1 MSLFLVLLVKLLP
14 LYLIM
19 AAGYIVTRVFNPN
32 QKALAP
38 YIVYIVIPLVVF
50 DTIYRLTPSA
60 SAFMIPVF
68 IWILAS
74 GIAVLWYFLGSR
86 IWKDGSAHVA
96 AFAAGGSN
104 FGYFGIPVAILLFGE
119 EVRAVAVLFLLAYML
134 YESTVG
140 YAILYPKHL
149 TVARMSKK
157 LLSLPAL
164 YAFIA
169 GLMVN
174 SAGIVLPGFYEEIA
188 TAMYGAFVV
197 LGALIVGSGFARWK
211 AKDLDMGFLLFVMLA
226 KFIVWPLLA
235 FGLILFDVAVLHLFD
250 TTVHRII
257 FLMSLVPVAA
267 NTVTYA
273 TLLNVKPQKAAM
285 VVIVST
291 LFSLIYIPLMLTLA
305 GL

>member
-19 AAGYIVTRVFNPN
+19 AAGYMVTRMFRPN

-38 YIVYIVIPLVVF
+38 YIVYIIIPLVVF
-50 DTIYRLTPSA
+50 DTSYRLTLTA
-60 SAFMIPVF
+60 SAFLIPVF
-68 IWILAS
+68 IWAIAS
-74 GIAVLWYFLGSR
+74 GIAIAWYAIGSR
-86 IWKDGSAHVA
+86 VWKDGSAHLA

-119 EVRAVAVLFLLAYML
+119 EVRSVAVLFLLAYMF

-140 YAILYPKHL
+140 YALLYPKHL
-149 TVARMSKK
+149 TLANLAKK

-164 YAFIA
+164 YAFGA
-169 GLMVN
+169 GLVLN
-174 SAGIVLPGFYEEIA
+174 STNMELPGFYNEIA

-211 AKDLDMGFLLFVMLA
+211 AKDLDIGFLVFVMIA
-226 KFIVWPLLA
+226 KFIVWPVLA
-235 FGLILFDVAVLHLFD
+235 FGLILLDVSTLHLFS
-250 TTVHRII
+250 TTVHKII

-285 VVIVST
+285 VVLVST
-291 LFSLIYIPLMLTLA
+291 LFSLVYIPLMLTLA